1 MAYEVV
7 VPRLGLTMEEGRI
20 VEWFKKTGESVEAGE
35 PLFAVETD
43 KVVLEVEAAVGGIVH
58 PLPNLPDEPMPIGTP
73 IGYILEPG
81 EEVPQAQASVPASST
96 AEQPGPAGPAPTVV
110 AESQSPDGTRKLSS
124 PAARRRARE
133 LGIDWASVERPGGG
147 PVLVAHVEAAAQ
159 ARVEEPRIEVSPV
172 ARRMAE
178 NVGIDLAA
186 LAAQK
191 PGRRILKADVEAAI
205 RAAAEPPV
213 AAPGAA
219 PGAAQVPA
227 VREAGAPAPAAVL
240 GEEMA
245 ITQTRRIIA
254 QRMAQGAQTTAPVTL
269 TTEADA
275 TDLVT
280 VREQFKAA
288 LGPRDMVVPT
298 YTDLLAKLTGIA
310 LLEHP
315 MLNASWQEDKIL
327 VSKEIHIAIA
337 VDVEAGLVVPVI
349 RDVPAK
355 SIQQIAEESRG
366 LAKKARDRQ
375 LGIDD
380 LQGGTFTITN
390 LGTYGIDAFTPII
403 NLPQCAILGMGR
415 IIEKPAVVNGTMMP
429 RKLMALS
436 LTFDHRVVDG
446 GPAARFLNRVREYV
460 EQPYQWLSR

>member
-58 PLPNLPDEPMPIGTP
+58 PLPDLPDEPMPIGTP
-73 IGYILEPG
+73 IGYILDPG
-81 EEVPQAQASVPASST
+81 EELPQAQAVAGAVAVT
-96 AEQPGPAGPAPTVV
+96 EQPVL
-110 AESQSPDGTRKLSS
+110 AESSPQLATGLLGQEGARRFSS

-133 LGIDWASVERPGGG
+133 LGIDWNTVERADDAPI
-147 PVLVAHVEAAAQ
+147 LVAHVEAAAQ
-159 ARVEEPRIEVSPV
+159 ARAEAPRIEASPV
-172 ARRMAE
+172 ARRLAE
-178 NVGIDLAA
+178 NAGIDLAE

-191 PGRRILKADVEAAI
+191 PGHKILKEDVEAAI
-205 RAAAEPPV
+205 DAMSQAPV
-213 AAPGAA
+213 VERIEAPTPALV
-219 PGAAQVPA
+219 PGEV
-227 VREAGAPAPAAVL
+227 
-240 GEEMA
+240 MS

-254 QRMAQGAQTTAPVTL
+254 QRMSEGAQTTAPVTL

-288 LGPRDMVVPT
+288 LGPRDMAVPT
-298 YTDLLAKLTGIA
+298 YTDLLVKLTSIA
-310 LLEHP
+310 LSEHP
-315 MLNASWQEDKIL
+315 MLNASWQEDGI
-327 VSKEIHIAIA
+327 VVAEGIHIAIA
-337 VDVEAGLVVPVI
+337 VDVESGLVVPVI
-349 RDVPAK
+349 REVPSK
-355 SIQQIAEESRG
+355 SIQQITQESRA
-366 LAKKARDRQ
+366 LVQKARDRQ
-375 LGIDD
+375 LGVDD

-403 NLPQCAILGMGR
+403 NLPQCAILGVGR
-415 IIEKPAVVNGTMMP
+415 IIEKPAVVDGTMMP

-446 GPAARFLNRVREYV
+446 GPAARFLNMVREYV